1 MPQTVLE
8 RTGGQVTET
17 VGRAACATSRMGDAV
32 RERLD
37 EAKVFARRH
46 VHRAEGFL
54 DKGKTHIRRHPAVA
68 ITGSFSLGLGIGMLV
83 GWTLRRK

>member
-8 RTGGQVTET
+8 RTSEEIAEAA
-17 VGRAACATSRMGDAV
+17 GRAARATSKMGDAV

-54 DKGKTHIRRHPAVA
+54 HKGKTHIRRHPAVA
-68 ITGSFSLGLGIGMLV
+68 ITGSFSLLLGIGMLV